1 MKYKNLESLESGEYL
16 IATNKVSGEV
26 EAFPLAEKP
35 FRIGFKVDK
44 HSFGN
49 DYGVDDSVGGRV
61 LVKDLDKGYMLPML
75 SREHCGLTFKDG
87 ERYIH
92 DFGSRTGT
100 YVNGERICA
109 ERLGGKRKLK
119 NGDMI
124 GLIPKDDE
132 FLLELEYVVKD

>member
-1 MKYKNLESLESGEYL
+1 MKHKNLESLGSGEYL
-16 IATNKVSGEV
+16 IATNKISGDVEV
-26 EAFPLAEKP
+26 LPLAEKP

-49 DYGVDDSVGGRV
+49 DYGVDDNVGGRIPV
-61 LVKDLDKGYMLPML
+61 GNYELPML
-75 SREHCGLTFKDG
+75 SREHCGLALKDG

-92 DFGSRTGT
+92 DLGSRTGT

-124 GLIPKDDE
+124 GLIPKDGE